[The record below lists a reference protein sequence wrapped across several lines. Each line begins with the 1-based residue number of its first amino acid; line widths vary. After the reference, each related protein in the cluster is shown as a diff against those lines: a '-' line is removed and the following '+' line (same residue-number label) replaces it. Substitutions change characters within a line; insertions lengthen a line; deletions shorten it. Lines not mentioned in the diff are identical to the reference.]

1 MIDQQSATQTTFD
14 NPALYRICVRG
25 LLEESWAERMEMAV
39 SWLRPEDG
47 PTITILEGELRDQAA
62 LAGILHTLYNLH
74 LPLLSLERLSKP
86 DVTVHRR

>member
-1 MIDQQSATQTTFD
+1 MELQLANQIAFD

-25 LLEESWAERMEMAV
+25 LLEESWAERMEMSI
-39 SWLRPEDG
+39 SWIRQENG

-74 LPLLSLERLSKP
+74 LSLLSLECLSGP
-86 DVTVHRR
+86 